1 MRFELGVAATLL
13 LTVVSATE
21 LRAQQSIRAKLPS
34 IEVAANPEA
43 DRLKA
48 EAQALYEEQGKL
60 KKAAALHV
68 KEAAVRSP
76 ADPALVDA
84 LDRAGRLYTYAG
96 DPVRGQSL
104 MEKAARAALGRGD
117 VLRGAHK
124 LLDAAFIAIAARDY
138 ERALS
143 LTAEAQLLSLSP
155 LLGMQDR
162 TAIIRRIDPDR
173 ASLGALF

>member
-1 MRFELGVAATLL
+1 MRYELVAATLL
-13 LTVVSATE
+13 LTAVSATG
-21 LRAQQSIRAKLPS
+21 LQAQQSIRVKLPS

-60 KKAAALHV
+60 RKAAALHV
-68 KEAAVRSP
+68 KEAAARSP

-96 DPVRGQSL
+96 DPVRGHSL

-117 VLRGAHK
+117 VLRGAHR
-124 LLDAAFIAIAARDY
+124 LLDAAFIAISAKDY
-138 ERALS
+138 ERALA
-143 LTAEAQLLSLSP
+143 LTSEAQLLSLSP
-155 LLGMQDR
+155 LIDTTDR
-162 TAIIRRIDPDR
+162 TAIIRRIDPSR
-173 ASLGALF
+173 ASLGANF